1 MTHPEIAQ
9 LTQVPLFAGLSDEVL
24 QTLTTRM
31 EIEQYSAGASPAKV
45 GGHGYAFFVLGSGT
59 AHAELDGKV
68 LETLEAGAVFGEGAL
83 FAEDSRRT
91 ATVVADST
99 IEVYCMFGTDFRT
112 MQMELPEVAERLQSL
127 NEERLG
133 RVNSAHEA

>member
-9 LTQVPLFAGLSDEVL
+9 LTQVPLFAGLSEEML
-24 QTLTTRM
+24 QTLATRM
-31 EIEQYSAGASPAKV
+31 ETEHYDAGAFPAKV
-45 GGHGYAFFVLGSGT
+45 GGHGYAFFVLGSGS

-68 LETLEAGAVFGEGAL
+68 LETLEPGSVFGEGAL

-91 ATVVADST
+91 ASVVADSP

-133 RVNSAHEA
+133 RVNSANDV